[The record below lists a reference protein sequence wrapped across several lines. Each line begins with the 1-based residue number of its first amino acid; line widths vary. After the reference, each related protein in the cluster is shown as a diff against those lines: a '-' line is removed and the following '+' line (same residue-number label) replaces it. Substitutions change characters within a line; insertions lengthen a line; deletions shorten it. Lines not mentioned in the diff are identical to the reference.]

1 MKYLS
6 KDVHTCNYYWCVFL
20 FDTDLKRTL
29 AVLLENI
36 LERLGNVEQKV
47 EIIYTNGSQIFRNF
61 TGFADQKHFVRNEAD
76 DRQDGIYTKKRK
88 KEKQKEPSQEEEED
102 DKDDRPVLAKGITV
116 ILLLI
121 LFS

>member
-1 MKYLS
+1 MAVKYS
-6 KDVHTCNYYWCVFL
+6 GTS
-20 FDTDLKRTL
+20 L
-29 AVLLENI
+29 ASQIKNI
-36 LERLGNVEQKV
+36 LSETRLMIAK
-47 EIIYTNGSQIFRNF
+47 TAF
-61 TGFADQKHFVRNEAD
+61 TQ
-76 DRQDGIYTKKRK
+76 KKRK